1 MSAALA
7 PPVFISGALLS
18 RHYMQEGFLVFR
30 TVGARQDLQSAC
42 HLLYQAQTLLA
53 FDAQGMV
60 DFKKPNFNFFFHN
73 LIPLFK
79 ASLLTLVLSGGAV
92 KPSLEE
98 MCTLIVGG
106 ILTGLWLM
114 LGYLAVN
121 LILKICSIFEVWS
134 ACIITRWGTKVD
146 KPQFSSCSSVWVNLL
161 SSHGG
166 FIRWFFFCL
175 KTRHFFVF

>member
-60 DFKKPNFNFFFHN
+60 NFKKPNFNFLFHN
-73 LIPLFK
+73 LI
-79 ASLLTLVLSGGAV
+79 
-92 KPSLEE
+92 
-98 MCTLIVGG
+98 
-106 ILTGLWLM
+106 
-114 LGYLAVN
+114 
-121 LILKICSIFEVWS
+121 SI
-134 ACIITRWGTKVD
+134 I
-146 KPQFSSCSSVWVNLL
+146 
-161 SSHGG
+161 
-166 FIRWFFFCL
+166 
-175 KTRHFFVF
+175 